1 MTNLIQGT
9 RFALLLAFAMLVVPP
24 GHAASVGD
32 QLTEM
37 GIRTGQAIVTDPGD
51 FLFDIHLNNQDR
63 APLPVGKIG
72 QVGLN
77 LFPNLLPWTEAGLS
91 LKGRALREHGGLPQV
106 DIIGGAWKS
115 ILSMAVKSDSFA
127 SSLWGGHA
135 GFTVSESLHPRLRLF
150 GGYEYTWMR
159 ADIDIKD
166 DTSGTSAATSTGDFD
181 FMEELKKNDISVVK
195 AEHFLFAGAELLRTP
210 KHRLVSEM
218 GYGVMTRKLIIKV
231 TWASR
236 SFDTGFS
243 FYPEGAWTLWPFMN
257 FQVRF

>member
-1 MTNLIQGT
+1 MRLT
-9 RFALLLAFAMLVVPP
+9 FLLGIAVLVVPP

-32 QLTEM
+32 QFTTM

-63 APLPVGKIG
+63 SPLPVGKIG

-77 LFPNLLPWTEAGLS
+77 IFPNLLPWTELGLS
-91 LKGRALREHGGLPQV
+91 LKGRALREHGPLPQV
-106 DIIGGAWKS
+106 DILGGAWKS
-115 ILSMAVKSDSFA
+115 IATMMIPADEVK

-135 GFTVSESLHPRLRLF
+135 GLTVSESLHPRFRLF

-159 ADIDIKD
+159 VDIAIKD
-166 DTSGTSAATSTGDFD
+166 KTSDTSTTSSSGDFD
-181 FMEELKKNDISVVK
+181 FMKEIKKNDIVIIK
-195 AEHFLFAGAELLRTP
+195 NEHFLFAGAELLRTP
-210 KHRLVSEM
+210 KKRLISEL
-218 GYGVMTRKLIIKV
+218 GYGLLSRKMVIRL

-236 SFDTGFS
+236 SFDTGLS